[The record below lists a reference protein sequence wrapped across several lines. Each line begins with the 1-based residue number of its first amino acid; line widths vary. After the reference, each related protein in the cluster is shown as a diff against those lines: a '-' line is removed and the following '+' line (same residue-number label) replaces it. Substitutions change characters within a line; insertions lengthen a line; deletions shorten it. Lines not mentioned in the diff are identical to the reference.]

1 MMRIL
6 SEPAVENLRAT
17 STISQQLAEGVRRA
31 SETWKELLLLPDYAK
46 GFESVFAKKD
56 SDVRAQSLNG
66 G

>member
-17 STISQQLAEGVRRA
+17 STISQQLAEGAHRA
-31 SETWKELLLLPDYAK
+31 SETWKGLLLLPNYAK
-46 GFESVFAKKD
+46 GFELVFAKKD